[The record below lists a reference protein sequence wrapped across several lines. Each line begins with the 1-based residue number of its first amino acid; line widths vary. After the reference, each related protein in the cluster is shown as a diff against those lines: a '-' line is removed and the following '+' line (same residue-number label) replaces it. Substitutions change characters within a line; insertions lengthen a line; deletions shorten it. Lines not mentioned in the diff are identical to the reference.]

1 MHARAWCQR
10 LAALVVLGLIGW
22 SAGAQDKPAQP
33 RPTPVPAAAV
43 AGVQSQNIFDV
54 KPAASEDPGYASQT
68 NGERAKV
75 QPGNNAPMWR
85 QVSAGVTGYSSLPLR
100 EAPEAGQLIQ
110 QRVKYPL
117 VPETNAGEAWRQV
130 RNQWIIP
137 YGGALILVALVA
149 LGLMAVTKGRMG
161 RDYSGQSA
169 RIERFTPFERA
180 AHMTNAVA
188 FVLLALSG
196 LTMAF
201 GKFVLAPVIGSTLFG
216 WLAYVLKNVHNFT
229 GPVFA
234 VSLIVVLLTFLKDNI
249 ANLADFAWLAKAGGM
264 FGGEHQIPSHR
275 FNAGEKG
282 MYWWGMCIPGLL
294 IVATGLAL
302 DKLIPGWGELR
313 GEMQIAHMIHAT
325 AAIWMM
331 AVLSGHIY
339 MGFAV
344 RGAMDA
350 LKTGYVSEGWAQ
362 EHHNLWLD
370 DIKAGKI
377 PAQRSAAAPPVAPVA
392 TANPSA

>member
-1 MHARAWCQR
+1 
-10 LAALVVLGLIGW
+10 
-22 SAGAQDKPAQP
+22 
-33 RPTPVPAAAV
+33 
-43 AGVQSQNIFDV
+43 
-54 KPAASEDPGYASQT
+54 
-68 NGERAKV
+68 
-75 QPGNNAPMWR
+75 
-85 QVSAGVTGYSSLPLR
+85 
-100 EAPEAGQLIQ
+100 
-110 QRVKYPL
+110 
-117 VPETNAGEAWRQV
+117 
-130 RNQWIIP
+130 
-137 YGGALILVALVA
+137 
-149 LGLMAVTKGRMG
+149 
-161 RDYSGQSA
+161 
-169 RIERFTPFERA
+169 
-180 AHMTNAVA
+180 
-188 FVLLALSG
+188 
-196 LTMAF
+196 MAF

>member
-1 MHARAWCQR
+1 
-10 LAALVVLGLIGW
+10 
-22 SAGAQDKPAQP
+22 
-33 RPTPVPAAAV
+33 
-43 AGVQSQNIFDV
+43 
-54 KPAASEDPGYASQT
+54 
-68 NGERAKV
+68 
-75 QPGNNAPMWR
+75 MWR

-249 ANLADFAWLAKAGGM
+249 ANLADFAWLAKADGM